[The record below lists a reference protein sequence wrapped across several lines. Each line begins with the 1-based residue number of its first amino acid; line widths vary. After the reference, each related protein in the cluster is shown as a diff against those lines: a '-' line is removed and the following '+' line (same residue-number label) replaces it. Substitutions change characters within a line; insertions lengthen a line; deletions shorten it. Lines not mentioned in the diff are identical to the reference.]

1 MPTADCSAPSSTTNI
16 PQKAE
21 ELAREKLHH
30 ILAHIGHF
38 LPDQG
43 PISVFVHHNTLH
55 AYAEL
60 GFHKAIATATEELG
74 AEPYM
79 TEAAFHACLA
89 RGRIRHCDIDRVLE
103 GEGISDEKNL
113 LGGMLSQRML
123 YRIALLHPIHAETE
137 TGLRFLIEEQNH
149 VTRLPVDLEASAR
162 KTIVEEGTEYLR
174 ELLGD
179 AYLSDIAAALV
190 GDGNPKRA
198 DEMCRHQLGVALDPQ
213 QLDEAMRKNPEPFAV
228 RALFSACQRLGRR
241 DKTAPEIKSFVL
253 GKDGNHRELLLALT
267 GIDTAE
273 LVNPAIIRASAAYL
287 DQGMAY
293 WPMPNRER
301 GFYQVIRD
309 LVGRS
314 SDGPAAWL
322 AGISQAF
329 RRQEAETLDA
339 SAAILALLKDLG
351 VSEEE
356 TEPYLLAICRKLP
369 GWAGMFARLERNPA
383 DRPADAPPASLAD
396 YLAVYLTYERQ
407 AIHYVAERGLGYR
420 GALSKLAKK
429 YPVVPISLRDPGDH
443 DGPHRLF
450 LVAQRAGVSA
460 ALLNECPLADGAKV
474 LDLLDQFTP
483 IERRRLLHEAYERR
497 YRHQILSAL
506 GTVRPHVKLKVKTP
520 PRFQAVFCIDD
531 REESLRR
538 HLEETSKDIE
548 TFGAAGFFGL
558 AMDFVS
564 LDDPRPAALCP
575 VVVTPAHVIKEEPI
589 AEDVPVFETRN
600 ARRRWLS
607 SMLHNTA
614 IGSRSLVR
622 GTFLTMLAGGIAALP
637 MLGRILFPRLAA
649 KAERVFEEK
658 LLPAPR
664 TVYRA
669 LREDSNAK
677 HGDRHD
683 KHAGFTIDEATDRIQ
698 ALLAGMGKIDKF
710 ARLFAIIGHGAASIN
725 NPHESAYGC
734 GACGGRRG
742 FPNARLFA
750 SLANDPRIRKALA
763 ERGLVIPETTWFLGG
778 YHDTTND
785 AIPFLDEDLVPATHK
800 DDLKE
805 LRRIMDIARAKNAH
819 ERTRRF
825 ESAPRTKDPAVSL
838 AHVECRAESLAEP
851 RPEYNHATDAICFV
865 GRRAITKSL
874 FLDRRSFLVS
884 YDPTIDTDGKILEK
898 TLTAVG
904 PVGAGISLEY
914 YFSYVDNEIYGCGT
928 KLPHNI
934 AGYLGVMSGH
944 ASDLRTGLSRQ
955 MVEIHEPMRLL
966 TIVEATPE
974 TLLAI
979 AGRVAVVKELVVGR
993 WMQLVSMD
1001 PDTGKFQ
1008 EFTDKGFV
1016 PIEPTPEILAT
1027 VKSSREW
1034 YQGKLDHL
1042 PPARIEEKRKPA
1054 REVVAHAA

>member
-1 MPTADCSAPSSTTNI
+1 MRKKDRRGSSSTAKHQSPNHE
-16 PQKAE
+16 AS
-21 ELAREKLHH
+21 REKLRHV
-30 ILAHIGHF
+30 LAHVGHF

-55 AYAEL
+55 AYGEL
-60 GFHKAIATATEELG
+60 GFHKAIAKATEELG
-74 AEPYM
+74 AEPYL
-79 TEAAFHACLA
+79 TEAAFHDCLA
-89 RGRIRHCDIDRVLE
+89 RGRIRLCDIDGVLE
-103 GEGISDEKNL
+103 FEGISDEKNL
-113 LGGMLSQRML
+113 LGGMLSPRML
-123 YRIALLHPIHAETE
+123 YRIALLHPIHPETA
-137 TGLRFLIEEQNH
+137 TGLRFLIEEQKH
-149 VTRLPVDLEASAR
+149 ITQLPADLEPSAR
-162 KTIVEEGTEYLR
+162 KAIVEEGITYLR
-174 ELLGD
+174 ELVGD
-179 AYLSDIAAALV
+179 AYLSDIASALV
-190 GDGNPKRA
+190 GDGNPARA
-198 DEMCRHQLGVALDPQ
+198 DEICRHQLGVALEPE
-213 QLDEAMRKNPEPFAV
+213 QLDRALIENPEPFAV
-228 RALFSACQRLGRR
+228 RALFTACQRLGRR
-241 DKTAPEIKSFVL
+241 DVRLPAKQSFEL
-253 GKDGNHRELLLALT
+253 GKNGTHRDLLLALT
-267 GIDTAE
+267 GIDIGD
-273 LVNPAIIRASAAYL
+273 LVNPTVIRAAAAYL

-301 GFYQVIRD
+301 GFYLVMRD
-309 LVGRS
+309 LLGSS

-322 AGISQAF
+322 EGISKTFRQQA
-329 RRQEAETLDA
+329 ADNLD
-339 SAAILALLKDLG
+339 SLGAIGSVLGLLG
-351 VSEEE
+351 VPEKEVE
-356 TEPYLLAICRKLP
+356 HYLLGICRQLP

-383 DRPADAPPASLAD
+383 DRPADAPPATLAD
-396 YLAVYLTYERQ
+396 FLAVYLTYEYH
-407 AIHYVAERGLGYR
+407 AIRDVAERGLEYR
-420 GALSKLAKK
+420 DEVAKLTKK
-429 YPVVPISLRDPGDH
+429 FPSVPTSRRAAGDH

-450 LVAQRAGVSA
+450 LIAQRAGLSVA
-460 ALLNECPLADGAKV
+460 ALDECSPADGARV
-474 LDLLDQFTP
+474 LDLLDAFTP
-483 IERRRLLHEAYERR
+483 LERRRLLHEAYERR

-506 GTVRPHVKLKVKTP
+506 ATVRPQAKLKSKSA

-538 HLEETSKDIE
+538 HLEETSNEIE

-558 AMDFVS
+558 AMDFIS

-589 AEDVPVFETRN
+589 PEEAPLFEARK

-607 SMLHNTA
+607 AILHNTA
-614 IGSRSLVR
+614 VGSRSLVR
-622 GTFLTMLAGGIAALP
+622 GTLMTMLAGGIAALP
-637 MLGRILFPRLAA
+637 MLGRILFPRWAA
-649 KAERVFEEK
+649 KTERAFEEK
-658 LLPAPR
+658 VLPAPR
-664 TVYRA
+664 TVFRA
-669 LREDSNAK
+669 LRDDPEAK
-677 HGDRHD
+677 HGP
-683 KHAGFTIDEATDRIQ
+683 KHAGFTIDEAADRIK

-710 ARLFAIIGHGAASIN
+710 AQIVVVIGHGAASVN

-750 SLANDPRIRKALA
+750 SLANDPRVRKALV
-763 ERGLVIPETTWFLGG
+763 ERGIDIPKTTWFLGG

-785 AIPFLDEDLVPATHK
+785 AISFLDEDLVPETHAA
-800 DDLKE
+800 DLKE
-805 LRRIMDIARAKNAH
+805 LRRIIDIARAKNAH

-825 ESAPRTKDPAVSL
+825 ESAPQTDDPLVSL
-838 AHVECRAESLAEP
+838 AHVEGRAESLAEP
-851 RPEYNHATDAICFV
+851 RPEYNHATDAVCFV
-865 GRRAITKSL
+865 GRRAVTKGL

-884 YDPTIDTDGKILEK
+884 YDPTIDPDGKILER

-944 ASDLRTGLSRQ
+944 SSDLRTGLSRQ

-979 AGRVAVVKELVVGR
+979 AGRVPVVKELVVGR

-1001 PDTGKFQ
+1001 PETGKFQ

-1027 VKSSREW
+1027 VKSSVDW
-1034 YQGKLDHL
+1034 YKGKLDHL
-1042 PPARIEEKRKPA
+1042 PPARIEHKRKFA

>member
-1 MPTADCSAPSSTTNI
+1 MRKSDRRGPSRAAKNQAQ
-16 PQKAE
+16 PQE
-21 ELAREKLHH
+21 TSREKLAH
-30 ILAHIGHF
+30 ILAHVGHF

-60 GFHKAIATATEELG
+60 GFHKAIAKATEELG

-89 RGRIRHCDIDRVLE
+89 RGRIRPCDIDGVLE
-103 GEGISDEKNL
+103 AEGISDEKNL
-113 LGGMLSQRML
+113 LGGTLSKRML
-123 YRIALLHPIHAETE
+123 YRIALLHPLHPETE
-137 TGLRFLIEEQNH
+137 PGLRFLIEEHHH
-149 VTRLPVDLEASAR
+149 VTRLPVDLEESAR
-162 KTIVEEGTEYLR
+162 KNIVEEGTEYIR

-179 AYLSDIAAALV
+179 AYLSDIAVALV

-198 DEMCRHQLGVALDPQ
+198 DEMCRHQLGVALDPE
-213 QLDEAMRKNPEPFAV
+213 QLDTAMKENPEPFAV

-241 DKTAPEIKSFVL
+241 DQTAPETKSFEL
-253 GKDGNHRELLLALT
+253 GKDGDHRDLLLALT
-267 GIDTAE
+267 GLDTAD
-273 LVNPAIIRASAAYL
+273 LVHPTMIRASAAYL

-309 LVGRS
+309 LVGHS

-322 AGISQAF
+322 EGISEAF
-329 RRQEAETLDA
+329 RQQEAEKFEAAD
-339 SAAILALLKDLG
+339 AILALLKDLG
-351 VSEEE
+351 VPGEE
-356 TEPYLLAICRKLP
+356 TEHYLLAICRQLP

-383 DRPADAPPASLAD
+383 DRPADAPPATLAD
-396 YLAVYLTYERQ
+396 YLAVHLTYERQ
-407 AIHYVAERGLGYR
+407 AIRYFAERGLGYR
-420 GALSKLAKK
+420 GAIASLAKK
-429 YPVVPISLRDPGDH
+429 YPTVPTNRRDPGDH

-450 LVAQRAGVSA
+450 LVALRAGLSA
-460 ALLNECPLADGAKV
+460 ALLQECTPTDGAKV

-483 IERRRLLHEAYERR
+483 IERRRFLHEAYERR

-506 GTVRPHVKLKVKTP
+506 ATMRPDVKLKAKAST
-520 PRFQAVFCIDD
+520 RFQAVFCIDD

-558 AMDFVS
+558 AMDFVAM
-564 LDDPRPAALCP
+564 DDPRPAALCP

-589 AEDVPVFETRN
+589 EEEASLFQARK

-607 SMLHNTA
+607 SILHNTA
-614 IGSRSLVR
+614 VGSRSLVR

-637 MLGRILFPRLAA
+637 MLGRILFPRWAA
-649 KAERVFEEK
+649 KAERAFEEK
-658 LLPAPR
+658 ILPAPK
-664 TVYRA
+664 TVFRA
-669 LREDSNAK
+669 LRDDPDAK
-677 HGDRHD
+677 HGH
-683 KHAGFTIDEATDRIQ
+683 KYAGFTIDEAADRIK

-710 ARLFAIIGHGAASIN
+710 ARLFAVIGHGAASIN

-750 SLANDPRIRKALA
+750 SLANDPRIRKALV
-763 ERGLVIPETTWFLGG
+763 ERGVVIPETTWFLGA

-800 DDLKE
+800 EDLKE
-805 LRRIMDIARAKNAH
+805 LRRIIDIARAKNAH

-825 ESAPRTKDPAVSL
+825 ESAPKTDDPAVSL
-838 AHVECRAESLAEP
+838 AHVEGRAESLAEP

-865 GRRAITKSL
+865 GRRAMTKGL
-874 FLDRRSFLVS
+874 FLDRRCFLVS
-884 YDPTIDTDGKILEK
+884 YDPTIDPDGKILEK

-944 ASDLRTGLSRQ
+944 SSDLRTGLSRQ
-955 MVEIHEPMRLL
+955 MVEVHEPMRLL

-979 AGRVAVVKELVVGR
+979 AGRVPVVKELVVGR

-1001 PDTGKFQ
+1001 PDTGAFQ

-1016 PIEPTPEILAT
+1016 PMKPTPEMLAT
-1027 VKSSREW
+1027 AKSSIEW
-1034 YQGKLDHL
+1034 YKDKLDHL
-1042 PPARIEEKRKPA
+1042 PPARIEEKRKAA

>member
-1 MPTADCSAPSSTTNI
+1 MRKSDRRGPSRTTKHQAQSNE
-16 PQKAE
+16 AS
-21 ELAREKLHH
+21 REKLHH
-30 ILAHIGHF
+30 ILAHVGHF

-60 GFHKAIATATEELG
+60 GFHKAIAKATEELG

-89 RGRIRHCDIDRVLE
+89 RGRIRHCDIDGVLE
-103 GEGISDEKNL
+103 AEGISDEKNL
-113 LGGMLSQRML
+113 MGGTLSPRML
-123 YRIALLHPIHAETE
+123 YRLALLHPIHRETE
-137 TGLRFLIEEQNH
+137 SGLRFLIEEQNH
-149 VTRLPVDLEASAR
+149 ITRLLPDLDETAR
-162 KTIVEEGTEYLR
+162 KTIIEEGVDYLR

-179 AYLSDIAAALV
+179 AYLSDIASALV
-190 GDGNPKRA
+190 GDGNPKQA
-198 DEMCRHQLGVALDPQ
+198 DEVCRHQLGVALDPP
-213 QLDEAMRKNPEPFAV
+213 QLDEALRKNPEPFAV
-228 RALFSACQRLGRR
+228 RALYSACQRLGRR
-241 DKTAPEIKSFVL
+241 DVRLPETKSFAL
-253 GKDGNHRELLLALT
+253 GKDGSHRDLLLALT
-267 GIDTAE
+267 GHDVAD
-273 LVNPAIIRASAAYL
+273 LVNPTMIRASAAYL

-309 LVGRS
+309 LVGNS
-314 SDGPAAWL
+314 SDGPSAWL
-322 AGISQAF
+322 EGISKAF
-329 RRQEAETLDA
+329 RQQAAKDLDA
-339 SAAILALLKDLG
+339 IGAIESVLNELG
-351 VSEEE
+351 IPESE
-356 TEPYLLAICRKLP
+356 TEHYLLAICRQLP

-383 DRPADAPPASLAD
+383 DRPADAPPATLAD
-396 YLAVYLTYERQ
+396 YLAVYLTYEAR
-407 AIHYVAERGLGYR
+407 AVRHIAERELGYR
-420 GALSKLAKK
+420 EAISSFAKK
-429 YPVVPISLRDPGDH
+429 HQNVPTNRRDSGDH

-450 LVAQRAGVSA
+450 LIAQRAGLSA
-460 ALLNECPLADGAKV
+460 ALVNECTPADGAKV
-474 LDLLDQFTP
+474 LDILDAFSP
-483 IERRRLLHEAYERR
+483 IERRRMLHEAYERR

-506 GTVRPHVKLKVKTP
+506 ATVRPQVKLKPKSAT
-520 PRFQAVFCIDD
+520 RFAAVFCIDD

-538 HLEETSKDIE
+538 HLEETSNDIE

-589 AEDVPVFETRN
+589 AEEASLFESRK
-600 ARRRWLS
+600 ARRRWIS
-607 SMLHNTA
+607 SILHNTA
-614 IGSRSLVR
+614 VGSRSLVR
-622 GTFLTMLAGGIAALP
+622 GTLLTMLAGGIAALP

-649 KAERVFEEK
+649 KAEKAFEEK
-658 LLPAPR
+658 ILPAPK
-664 TVYRA
+664 TVFRA
-669 LREDSNAK
+669 LRDDPDAK
-677 HGDRHD
+677 HGD
-683 KHAGFTIDEATDRIQ
+683 KYAGYTIDEAADRIK

-710 ARLFAIIGHGAASIN
+710 PRLFAVIGHGAASVN

-750 SLANDPRIRKALA
+750 SLANDPRIRKALVT
-763 ERGLVIPETTWFLGG
+763 RGVVIPETTWFLGG

-785 AIPFLDEDLVPATHK
+785 AIPFLDEELVPATHA
-800 DDLKE
+800 DDLKD
-805 LRRIMDIARAKNAH
+805 LRRIIDIARAKNAH

-825 ESAPRTKDPAVSL
+825 ESAPATSDPKVSL
-838 AHVECRAESLAEP
+838 AHVEGRAESLAEP

-865 GRRAITKSL
+865 GRRAMTKGL

-884 YDPTIDTDGKILEK
+884 YDPTIDPDGKILER

-944 ASDLRTGLSRQ
+944 SSDLRTGLSRQ
-955 MVEIHEPMRLL
+955 MVEVHEPMRLL

-979 AGRVAVVKELVVGR
+979 AGRVPVVKELVVGR

-1001 PDTGKFQ
+1001 PDTGAFQ

-1027 VKSSREW
+1027 VKSSLEW
-1034 YQGKLDHL
+1034 YRGQLDHL
-1042 PPARIEEKRKPA
+1042 PPARIEPKRKFA
-1054 REVVAHAA
+1054 REVVSHAA